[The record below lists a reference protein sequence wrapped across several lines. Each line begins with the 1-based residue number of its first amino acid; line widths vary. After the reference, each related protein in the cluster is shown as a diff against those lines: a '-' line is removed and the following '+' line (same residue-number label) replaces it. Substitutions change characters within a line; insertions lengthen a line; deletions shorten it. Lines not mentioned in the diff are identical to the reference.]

1 MGLGVPNMSDDDG
14 ERSDI
19 RTRPAKAARVVMN
32 SGKETI
38 RRHDVKQIVNETE
51 RGS

>member
-1 MGLGVPNMSDDDG
+1 MGFGVPSMSNDDG
-14 ERSDI
+14 ERGDA

-38 RRHDVKQIVNETE
+38 
-51 RGS
+51 